1 MVKALLR
8 HAGWRVLKLPV
19 RRERSPNLTSLPKT
33 PTVPYATLSM
43 SYGDLT
49 ATQAKGQ
56 EYFGM
61 VVPRATSLAAVAASH
76 GGSREAGAPSI
87 ARQFAGTDVTTLE
100 NRSLTTTTRPVMRAG
115 DSRRAYL
122 GISTVSMT

>member
-1 MVKALLR
+1 
-8 HAGWRVLKLPV
+8 
-19 RRERSPNLTSLPKT
+19 
-33 PTVPYATLSM
+33 M

-49 ATQAKGQ
+49 ETQAEGQ
-56 EYFGM
+56 EYRGM
-61 VVPRATSLAAVAASH
+61 VVPRATSRAAIAAPH
-76 GGSREAGAPSI
+76 GGSNEAGAPSI
-87 ARQFAGTDVTTLE
+87 ALQFAGTDVTTLE